1 MAYGRLEVYFPDGRL
16 ETYLLHDDTV
26 SIGRAEGNTVAL
38 DTDTISRYHFSIVHQ
53 DNTATITDLES
64 VNGTFVDGMQLAS
77 NTPHLLGD
85 VEEIMVGSLR
95 IIYRQVD
102 DSPTVMVD
110 TIDYETQKLEIG
122 DAAVRVEVDY
132 RELLVWPAASSSA
145 ELAITNLGDTTREF
159 SIQVS
164 GLPTGWLRLTRPEL
178 QLDPNETAYVL
189 LNVKP
194 PRRPNTVPQHYQVTI
209 EVIPA
214 DQPTLPVYAYM
225 DVEIKTYSGF
235 GMAIGQQADVNEA
248 VPVFLH
254 NQGSGTMRFT
264 VTAKDPNNELT
275 FQGPRAPLDL
285 KAGQRLRI
293 DLHVDAKTPILVG
306 DNRTYKFQ
314 VLVQSHD
321 ASRFIAA
328 SDAKATLGARF
339 PIWGAI
345 AAAGITLSILIIGL
359 LALLGVLNRPE
370 PMINMLTISNDQV
383 AQGEPLTIEID
394 ANRMDTFDVLLNQ
407 SVIASDVSG
416 DISSYT
422 IATDDVAGTAEVTVI
437 ARNGSRS
444 ARETVISYVYV
455 PIAMNRFDVSPNP
468 LIRNSVNT
476 ISLSW
481 DIAGAVLVRISGL
494 SDFTNNLI
502 QSSTEYS
509 AVDTLE
515 GIGGIPTQPLELT
528 LYAEDEAGTAI
539 EETLIVPLIDPQCTA
554 LIDAELR
561 EGPDA
566 RYPQIATVPTGA
578 TLVVLAQ
585 DAGAGWLRFQLPQDL
600 RVWGIRSD
608 FDCAENFD
616 ISDLRTEVDVPELP
630 SVSPTLIPTLTPA
643 VAPTLVPT
651 AQATTSN

>member
-566 RYPQIATVPTGA
+566 RYPQIATVPTGS